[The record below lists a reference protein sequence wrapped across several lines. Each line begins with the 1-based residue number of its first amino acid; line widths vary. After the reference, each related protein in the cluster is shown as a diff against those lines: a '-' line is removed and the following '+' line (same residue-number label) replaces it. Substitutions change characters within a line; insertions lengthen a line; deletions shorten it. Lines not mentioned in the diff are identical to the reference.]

1 MANSLAKGGTGSTNN
16 NVYYATPSSYGNYQF
31 ITLSDIV
38 INFNATYVGE
48 GKILANTLEGDINYH
63 AHRALQELSYDT
75 LKSCKAIEITLPP
88 SLIMILPNDY
98 INYTKITWSDA
109 NGIERIIYP
118 TSKTS
123 NPDSIQQDPDGNYL
137 YDSIT
142 APTLS
147 QNEFNVEVLAI
158 AALSVIGTS
167 FSISPSNPYG
177 SSSLGYGSLYPGANI
192 LEVGMEIH
200 APGVFPP
207 GTKVETV
214 SVLDP
219 VNPTVWSFTTDKPS
233 INIGLPLSNYG
244 ITIIA
249 TSDTSAKYKSSG
261 SNSVSVNTSSTDQ
274 NQDIDNYFTNNGGR
288 RGIDPQYAQAN
299 GSFYIDCKSG
309 KIHFSSNLAGKTII
323 LHYLSDHHGDPGEE
337 IVHKFAEEAMY
348 KWIAYGCASAR
359 SDVPEGVI
367 QRLKRERFAETR
379 KAKIRLS
386 NVKIEEITQTIR
398 GKSKWIKH

>member
-147 QNEFNVEVLAI
+147 QNEFNVQVATI
-158 AALSVIGTS
+158 APADPVGTS
-167 FSISPSNPYG
+167 FFISPSNPYG
-177 SSSLGYGSLYPGANI
+177 SSGSLYGSLYPGANI

-207 GTKVETV
+207 GTKVETA
-214 SVLDP
+214 SALDAA
-219 VNPTVWSFTTDKPS
+219 NPTVWSFTTDKPS
-233 INIGLPLSNYG
+233 INAANQSNVG

-249 TSDTSAKYKSSG
+249 TSDTSTKYTGSG
-261 SNSVSVNTSSTDQ
+261 SNTSSATDQ
-274 NQDIDNYFTNNGGR
+274 NQDNYFTNIGGR
-288 RGIDPQYAQAN
+288 RGIDPQYAQDN

-323 LHYLSDHHGDPGEE
+323 LHYLSDHHGDSNEE
-337 IVHKFAEEAMY
+337 MVHKFAEEAMY